1 MVTPLSIFLILM
13 IFIMLVNFRKE
24 VTGILILVITDML
37 GTSRKERDMMLNSGD
52 TAWML
57 ISTALVILM
66 TVPGVAMFYS
76 GLTKRENVLNTIF
89 LSFVSL
95 GIVSLLW
102 FLFGYGLIFSG
113 DISGIIGSSHVGI
126 SLINLGSASKYAP
139 TIPEGLFAIFQ
150 MTFAAITVALISG
163 AVVERIKFSSWIL
176 FIPLWFALV
185 YVPVAHWVWGGGFLQ
200 NVGVH
205 DFAGGIVVHITSGIA
220 ALALALVTGPR
231 YDQKLMP
238 HHLGYSVIGTGLLWF
253 GWFGF
258 NAGSALSAGSLAVN
272 AMIVTNTS
280 AAAGMI
286 GWILMDRLK
295 TGKPTLLGA
304 LSGAVTGLASIT
316 PAAGFV
322 DIGASTVTGLVAA
335 VICYLAVSWL
345 KPAAEYDDALDVFGI
360 HGVSGIIGTLGVGL
374 FAVPA
379 LNPSLTSGGLL
390 TGSTSLLVS
399 QLIGVVTVTVY
410 TFIVTY
416 LLAMLLM
423 KFNGLRVEREE
434 EIQGLDINLHEETGY
449 RLT

>member
-1 MVTPLSIFLILM
+1 
-13 IFIMLVNFRKE
+13 
-24 VTGILILVITDML
+24 
-37 GTSRKERDMMLNSGD
+37 
-52 TAWML
+52 
-57 ISTALVILM
+57 
-66 TVPGVAMFYS
+66 
-76 GLTKRENVLNTIF
+76 
-89 LSFVSL
+89 
-95 GIVSLLW
+95 
-102 FLFGYGLIFSG
+102 
-113 DISGIIGSSHVGI
+113 
-126 SLINLGSASKYAP
+126 
-139 TIPEGLFAIFQ
+139 
-150 MTFAAITVALISG
+150 
-163 AVVERIKFSSWIL
+163 
-176 FIPLWFALV
+176 
-185 YVPVAHWVWGGGFLQ
+185 
-200 NVGVH
+200 
-205 DFAGGIVVHITSGIA
+205 VVHLTSGIA

-258 NAGSALSAGSLAVN
+258 NAGSALSAGSLAAN

-304 LSGAVTGLASIT
+304 LSGAVAGLASIT

-322 DIGASTVTGLVAA
+322 DIGSSIVTGLVAA
-335 VICYLAVSWL
+335 VTCYLAVSWL
-345 KPAAEYDDALDVFGI
+345 KPAAGCDDALDVFGI

-410 TFIVTY
+410 TFVVTY

-423 KFNGLRVEREE
+423 KFKGLRVERED

>member
-1 MVTPLSIFLILM
+1 M

-200 NVGVH
+200 NLGVH